1 MDILF
6 VYNGW
11 KDSES
16 LRYAMRSIAKNG
28 RNVGRVYLVS
38 DEKPEWC
45 SKKVTHI
52 PYINTRNLYKE
63 NDINEAIYT
72 AVEKSDISDHF
83 KPTPRDGSDHALIL
97 SVVVDSFACGVDAC
111 ADCGV
116 GHYASIP
123 YTVDQLILAHNV
135 SSALGQKVQKV
146 EYLGLERYRFSIP
159 QKCPARRVQLTVCK
173 EIAHVPADP
182 RVSRVRINGF
192 FRQIKEITKLS
203 KGRLQARVADV
214 VQVECIEQQGDMQ

>member
-1 MDILF
+1 MDILY

-83 KPTPRDGSDHALIL
+83 LIAGDDYFYINPTDFDHYPIYRKNAELPAGKDPTGRMGGWKYVQAL
-97 SVVVDSFACGVDAC
+97 F
-111 ADCGV
+111 
-116 GHYASIP
+116 
-123 YTVDQLILAHNV
+123 N
-135 SSALGQKVQKV
+135 
-146 EYLGLERYRFSIP
+146 
-159 QKCPARRVQLTVCK
+159 
-173 EIAHVPADP
+173 
-182 RVSRVRINGF
+182 SRVLTDGTTYAKDVYLP
-192 FRQIKEITKLS
+192 QGEDPSQWYEIDE
-203 KGRLQARVADV
+203 GDV
-214 VQVECIEQQGDMQ
+214 PQPDVEPQNE